1 MNNDLPGLSD
11 LDADERELNYLL
23 SAVPPQAPPV
33 GFRDAVM
40 RRVVE
45 RRVGWELLVAALLAL
60 PSLAY
65 LARQIDESGAEFAA
79 ALVNVVSAASSDTAN
94 ASFFIDGLTVLAVA
108 LVGVACVFAA
118 HAILASSPGSR
129 RLVR

>member
-1 MNNDLPGLSD
+1 MNQVHRLPDLEPE
-11 LDADERELNYLL
+11 EREVDYLL
-23 SAVPPQAPPV
+23 SAIPPQAPPV

-45 RRVGWELLVAALLAL
+45 RRVGWEWLVAALLAL

-65 LARQIDESGAEFAA
+65 LGRQLAEGGEDFTA
-79 ALVNVVSAASSDTAN
+79 ALTNVVTAASSHSTN

-118 HAILASSPGSR
+118 HALMASTPGSR

>member
-1 MNNDLPGLSD
+1 MNEPLGPSD
-11 LDADERELNYLL
+11 LEPEERDLQYVLAAL
-23 SAVPPQAPPV
+23 PPKALPV

-45 RRVGWELLVAALLAL
+45 RRVGWEWLVAAVLAL
-60 PSLAY
+60 PSLAF
-65 LARQIDESGAEFAA
+65 LARQLAESGQDFAA
-79 ALVNVVSAASSDTAN
+79 ALNNVLSAASSDTTN

-108 LVGVACVFAA
+108 LIGVACVLAV
-118 HAILASSPGSR
+118 HALIAGAPTGR

>member
-1 MNNDLPGLSD
+1 MRQLHGPSD
-11 LDADERELNYLL
+11 LEPEERDLHYVL
-23 SAVPPQAPPV
+23 SAIPPQAPPF

-45 RRVGWELLVAALLAL
+45 RRVGWEWLVAALLAL

-65 LARQIDESGAEFAA
+65 LARQIAESGEDFAA
-79 ALVNVVSAASSDTAN
+79 ALTNIVTAASATTASP
-94 ASFFIDGLTVLAVA
+94 SFFIDGLTVLAVA

-118 HAILASSPGSR
+118 HALLASTPGSR